1 LKIYIS
7 IFCTFVLI
15 SSTLVYFFNS
25 NSKTSLPIQI
35 KQVPIKKDYPIKGI
49 DISHYQG
56 KINWRNISAQG
67 IRFVYIKASQ
77 GINFQ
82 DKRFQYNWTETKKNK
97 IPRGAYHF
105 FDLCASG
112 KLQAKN
118 FIRTVSIDD
127 SMLPPVV
134 DLELFK
140 NCIYPPSKEKF
151 LIELKL
157 FTGQLE
163 ARYKKKPM
171 LYIIWNVYE
180 KYLIGEMKDH
190 PLWISDPWKHE
201 EPALPEKKEWILWQY
216 TYEGRVKGISGYVDW
231 NYFYAGENEF
241 EKWINN
247 N

>member
-1 LKIYIS
+1 MPSPRKEVKLKKEYS
-7 IFCTFVLI
+7 I
-15 SSTLVYFFNS
+15 
-25 NSKTSLPIQI
+25 Q
-35 KQVPIKKDYPIKGI
+35 GI

-56 KINWRNISAQG
+56 KINWKNISAQE
-67 IRFVYIKASQ
+67 IRFVYMKATQ

-82 DKRFQYNWTETKKNK
+82 DKQFQYNWKETKKYK

-112 KLQAKN
+112 QLQAKN
-118 FIRTVSIDD
+118 FIRTVPLDD

-140 NCIYPPSKEKF
+140 NCITPPTKEKF
-151 LIELKL
+151 LVELKI
-157 FTGQLE
+157 FTIELE

-171 LYIIWNVYE
+171 LYVIWDVYE

-190 PLWISDPWKHE
+190 PLWISDPWNSD

-216 TYEGRVKGISGYVDW
+216 DYEGKVKGISGYVDW
-231 NYFYAGENEF
+231 NYFYGGENEF
-241 EKWINN
+241 EKWTKQK
-247 N
+247 